1 MIGRHVSIGA
11 LRVDYAMRT
20 PRDADHVARRNFCRQ
35 RRLPRRDDRNVE
47 RPNPTIT
54 IPPITRGIRD
64 APVVAFLETRGVIT
78 RDNRRRF
85 CEGAKL

>member
-20 PRDADHVARRNFCRQ
+20 SRDADHVAMRVEISVGQ
-35 RRLPRRDDRNVE
+35 RRLPRRDDREAEPDDNDPADNAMHPACAGLP
-47 RPNPTIT
+47 RNTKRH
-54 IPPITRGIRD
+54 RGD
-64 APVVAFLETRGVIT
+64 
-78 RDNRRRF
+78 RRRF